1 MGWHWPSEWDTC
13 AGSSLGVLQVSS
25 LAPRQVLGCSEM
37 GMFGELMLQS
47 VVFALGSDGVLR
59 LCRVIPASPTT
70 SSLQWCSGGGL
81 QRKTLMES

>member
-1 MGWHWPSEWDTC
+1 
-13 AGSSLGVLQVSS
+13 
-25 LAPRQVLGCSEM
+25 
-37 GMFGELMLQS
+37 MLQS

-81 QRKTLMES
+81 QRETLMES